1 MKKIILFG
9 SILLS
14 LNGFGQES
22 PQELNCYNKWA
33 AKFEERGAE
42 DVKDGIY
49 TDVIISTREGAKATC
64 NNGKV
69 EVVNGVIVKIY
80 LLLDDGNYEELKRS
94 WKNNSNMNV
103 KIINGISGN
112 MLTTYNQL
120 INVLWPKKI
129 KPKKAKA
136 SVAAEPTDD

>member
-1 MKKIILFG
+1 MKKIILLG
-9 SILLS
+9 SILLTLS
-14 LNGFGQES
+14 GFAQDAV
-22 PQELNCYNKWA
+22 QELNCYNKWA

-80 LLLDDGNYEELKRS
+80 LLLDDGSYEELKRS

-136 SVAAEPTDD
+136 SIAAEPTDD